1 MAEMAEMAEMA
12 DDERTLLV
20 RIASGDEEALHTLY
34 TPYRPRIWR
43 YLWRR
48 LDGNS
53 AAIEDALQEIWLAIW
68 RAAPGYR
75 PQGQVAAWVFQI
87 AHHHVCHIW
96 RDRQRRPEGYLAP
109 GALDPIEETSQPAY
123 ALLTEESHEDGVLDR
138 LAFADALRRL
148 SSQHREVLELV
159 FHHGF
164 SLAEVAQVLDIPLGT
179 VKSRVSYARRALVKA
194 LADATSLEETKL

>member
-1 MAEMAEMAEMA
+1 MS

-34 TPYRPRIWR
+34 TLYRPRIWR

-48 LDGNS
+48 LDGNA
-53 AAIEDALQEIWLAIW
+53 AAIDDALQEIWLAIW
-68 RAAPGYR
+68 RAAPNYR
-75 PQGQVAAWVFQI
+75 PQGQVAAWIFQI
-87 AHHHVCHIW
+87 AHRHVCHIW
-96 RDRQRRPEGYLAP
+96 RDRQRRPEGYLEL
-109 GALDPIEETSQPAY
+109 GALDSISDEDAPALVHQDVFEER
-123 ALLTEESHEDGVLDR
+123 VVNR

-164 SLAEVAQVLDIPLGT
+164 SLAEVAQVLEIPLGT

-194 LADATSLEETKL
+194 LADATSPEETKL